1 MDKETM
7 IHILNQHG
15 IDVLYDVIS
24 DEVCNAYDKGYD
36 LGLQRS
42 WCEWYSTNND
52 KCGKSY
58 DHGYEV
64 GYHDALTSW
73 FAHDRYGFAHDED

>member
-24 DEVCNAYDKGYD
+24 DT
-36 LGLQRS
+36 
-42 WCEWYSTNND
+42 TNIREQ
-52 KCGKSY
+52 
-58 DHGYEV
+58 HAYEV
-64 GYHDALTSW
+64 GYDYGYSNGWDDCHDTYS
-73 FAHDRYGFAHDED
+73 DD

>member
-24 DEVCNAYDKGYD
+24 DAINNERELSFHIGYVHGYD
-36 LGLQRS
+36 DGFMDA
-42 WCEWYSTNND
+42 ND
-52 KCGKSY
+52 
-58 DHGYEV
+58 
-64 GYHDALTSW
+64 
-73 FAHDRYGFAHDED
+73 

>member
-7 IHILNQHG
+7 IQILNQHG

-36 LGLQRS
+36 LGLERS
-42 WCEWYSTNND
+42 WCEFFGMLEDND
-52 KCGKSY
+52 
-58 DHGYEV
+58 
-64 GYHDALTSW
+64 
-73 FAHDRYGFAHDED
+73 